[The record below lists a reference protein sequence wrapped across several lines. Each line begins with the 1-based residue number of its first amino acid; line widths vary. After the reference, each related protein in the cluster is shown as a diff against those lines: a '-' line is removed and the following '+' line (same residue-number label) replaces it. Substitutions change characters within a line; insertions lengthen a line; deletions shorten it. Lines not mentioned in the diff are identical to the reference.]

1 MKAVIYTRISTEYQ
15 EDGHS
20 PEEQLRRCKA
30 YAELEGHEVV
40 GHYHDTGSGSAFEH
54 RPNYIEM
61 MSKAGDEWRVVV
73 IYKLDRIHR
82 SLRNHVL
89 WMDELRTLQCDFIS
103 TEERVDTS
111 TPQGRFF
118 IQIMASYAEMERETI
133 SNRVKMGLEGA
144 RRSGRWIGVPPFGY
158 KMDDEYTEHG
168 TRKNPGLLIPVENEA
183 EIVRKILLLHAEG
196 HKVSEIITYLIMNQK
211 FTRSGTLVWN
221 RSTIKAILNRSQL
234 YIAGAL
240 NFDEGDGEEFLFGK
254 ALQQPHIYQD
264 TTIERPRNYDELVS
278 IEEQYSKVASTF
290 LEVTV
295 DDESSPDFIWEKL
308 THTNQLNDNSLV
320 RRTVINNL
328 DEEE

>member
-54 RPNYIEM
+54 RPNYLEM
-61 MSKAGDEWRVVV
+61 MKKAGDEWRVVV

-158 KMDDEYTEHG
+158 KMDDEYTDHG
-168 TRKNPGLLIPVENEA
+168 TRMNPGSLIPVEKEA
-183 EIVRKILLLHAEG
+183 QVVRKILLLHVEG
-196 HKVSEIITYLIMNQK
+196 KKVSEIITSLIVNQK

-221 RSTIKAILNRSQL
+221 RSTIKAILGRSQL
-234 YIAGAL
+234 YLAGAL
-240 NFDEGDGEEFLFGK
+240 NFDEGDEDFLFGK
-254 ALQQPHIYQD
+254 AIQQPHIYQSEALHEGL
-264 TTIERPRNYDELVS
+264 IS
-278 IEEQYSKVASTF
+278 IKDQYSKVAGAL

-320 RRTVINNL
+320 RRTTNIVS